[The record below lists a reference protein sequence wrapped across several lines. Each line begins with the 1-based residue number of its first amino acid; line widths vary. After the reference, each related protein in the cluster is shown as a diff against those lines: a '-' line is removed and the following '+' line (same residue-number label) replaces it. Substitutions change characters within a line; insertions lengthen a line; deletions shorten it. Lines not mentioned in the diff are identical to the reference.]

1 MTATATA
8 TPLDLPAAE
17 RRALA
22 LYRDDGPLGRALA
35 TIGAA
40 APVPPLLWLAAALL
54 PLFAAIAI
62 AGDDASTLT
71 VAAVVAWLVAAGG
84 SSAGRAPGSRTA
96 WALPP
101 LVRLG
106 EYAALIWIAAVAG
119 PATLPAAFA
128 LLSALAFRHYELVY
142 RLRHRGTT
150 PARWVNTVSGGWD
163 GRLAAAVA
171 LLAAGALP
179 AGFYLLAGALGAVFV
194 GEAVA
199 GWQGRDGERPPLEF
213 EDEEDEGQ

>member
-1 MTATATA
+1 
-8 TPLDLPAAE
+8 
-17 RRALA
+17 
-22 LYRDDGPLGRALA
+22 
-35 TIGAA
+35 
-40 APVPPLLWLAAALL
+40 VPPLLWLAAGLL
-54 PLFAAIAI
+54 PLFATIAI
-62 AGDDASTLT
+62 AGDGAATAT
-71 VAAVVAWLVAAGG
+71 VAAVVGWLIVAGG
-84 SSAGRAPGSRTA
+84 ASAGREPGSRMA

-106 EYAALIWIAAVAG
+106 EYAGLIWIAAVAG

-163 GRLAAAVA
+163 GRLAAAVV

-179 AGFYLLAGALGAVFV
+179 AGLYLLAAALGAIFV

-199 GWQGRDGERPPLEF
+199 SWQGRDGERPALEF

>member
-1 MTATATA
+1 MTAVALA
-8 TPLDLPAAE
+8 LPAAE

-22 LYRDDGPLGRALA
+22 LYRDDGPLARALA
-35 TIGAA
+35 AIGAA
-40 APVPPLLWLAAALL
+40 VPVPPLLWLAAGLVG
-54 PLFAAIAI
+54 LFATIAI
-62 AGDDASTLT
+62 AGDRASTAT
-71 VAAVVAWLVAAGG
+71 VAAAVAWLLVAGG
-84 SSAGRAPGSRTA
+84 ASAGREPGSRMA

-142 RLRHRGTT
+142 RLRHRGAT

-163 GRLAAAVA
+163 GRLAAAVV

-199 GWQGRDGERPPLEF
+199 GWQGRDGEGPALEF